1 MHLYFHIYEFLAML
15 LISSFQNISDFEH
28 YNMPPA
34 SLRKIGPLET
44 KFKIGGL
51 DLALVSL
58 FI

>member
-1 MHLYFHIYEFLAML
+1 ML

-44 KFKIGGL
+44 KFKSGGL